1 MENKDSHPMEKWLK
15 DFPPPSAAEREKENS
30 EDAKEKKFGLFPAK
44 LDLHGMTRDTARRRL
59 QDFIRNSA
67 RGGLRKVLVIHGKGL
82 NSEGE
87 AVLPQLVRTELERNP
102 FVVDFGAADLSQGG
116 AGALEVFL
124 RQRSR

>member
-1 MENKDSHPMEKWLK
+1 MENKNNPMEKWLK

-30 EDAKEKKFGLFPAK
+30 GAAERKKSSLFPEK

-67 RGGLRKVLVIHGKGL
+67 RGGLRKVLVIHGRGL
-82 NSEGE
+82 NSGGE
-87 AVLPQLVRTELERNP
+87 AVLPRLVRAELENNP
-102 FVVDFGAADLSQGG
+102 FVIDFGAADPSQGG
-116 AGALEVFL
+116 TGALQVFL